1 MTLKE
6 RFLFMKKT
14 KEVLILLL
22 IILTILVSAMISLG
36 GVAGD
41 DLSAKGI
48 SLGLDLAGGVSIT
61 YQAEEGANPTAQEM
75 EGALNVIQHRLDNK
89 GYTEATAMLEGDKR
103 IRVEIPGV
111 SNASQAVEE
120 IGRTAM
126 LRFVGIDMPALLAS
140 DALEPIYEQ
149 YVQEV
154 REMLNQRG
162 EVTISNEEAAD
173 PSKTYLDP
181 NELTDEDIH
190 KDAVNYFTNYSSAA
204 LTRYPEALSIALE
217 QGFASE
223 VVTGTNVTDATYQK
237 GQISSS
243 SVVEPYV
250 KLEFDKEGKELFAEG
265 TRQYLNKR
273 IIILLDD
280 TVICMPNVSAVIA
293 DGTAIITNIGSE
305 EEARNL
311 ATDIVGGALPVRL
324 IDIDHT
330 SVGATLG
337 MNALNTSIK
346 AGIIGLIII
355 MVFLIIVYRIPGF
368 MSSLALVFYVSLEL
382 LLINVLGWTLTLPG
396 IAGFILSIGMAVDA
410 NIIIF
415 ARIREE
421 ILLGHTVRVSVK
433 NGFGKA
439 LSAILDGNITTLIAA
454 IVLYFFGSG
463 TIKGFA
469 QTLGLGIVLSMFSAL
484 VVTRLLL
491 SCSLPLLPDRPG
503 LYTTLWNKT
512 AKEGKKA

>member
-1 MTLKE
+1 
-6 RFLFMKKT
+6 MKRM
-14 KEVLILLL
+14 KEVLILLV
-22 IILTILVSAMISLG
+22 ILLVTTATAMISLG
-36 GVAGD
+36 GIAGD

-61 YQAEEGANPTAQEM
+61 YQAEEGSNPSAQEM
-75 EGALNVIQHRLDNK
+75 EGALNVIQHRLDAK

-126 LRFVGIDMPALLAS
+126 LRFVGIDLPAFLNS
-140 DALEPIYEQ
+140 GALEEFYDQ
-149 YVQEV
+149 YVQDV
-154 REMLNQRG
+154 RDALAKRN
-162 EVTISNEEAAD
+162 TSIDTSAAEENSD
-173 PSKTYLDP
+173 SSTTYLDVDT
-181 NELTDEDIH
+181 LTDEEIRQ
-190 KDAVNYFTNYSSAA
+190 DAINYFTNYTSSA
-204 LTRYPEALSIALE
+204 LTRYPRALE
-217 QGFASE
+217 VAIEQGYASE

-237 GQISSS
+237 GQLSSS
-243 SVVEPYV
+243 SSVEPYV
-250 KLEFDKEGKELFAEG
+250 KLEFDKIGKDLFAEG

-280 TVICMPNVSAVIA
+280 TVICMPNVSTVIA
-293 DGTAIITNIGSE
+293 DGTAVITNIGTE

-311 ATDIVGGALPVRL
+311 ATDIVGGALPVKL
-324 IDIDHT
+324 VDIDHT

-337 MNALNTSIK
+337 MNALTTSIK
-346 AGIIGLIII
+346 AGIIGLILI
-355 MVFLIIVYRIPGF
+355 MIFLIVLYRIPGIAA
-368 MSSLALVFYVSLEL
+368 SLALVFYVSLEL

-415 ARIREE
+415 ARIKEE
-421 ILLGHTVRVSVK
+421 LLSGHTVRVSVK

-454 IVLYFFGSG
+454 VVLYFFGSG

-491 SCSLPLLPDRPG
+491 NSALPFLPDSPW
-503 LYTTLWNKT
+503 LYTTLWTKT
-512 AKEGKKA
+512 AKEGKRA